1 MRKTLAICLLCV
13 DWQKHKNLFCKAVTR
28 SSNIVAPKKSF
39 VIHNPSRGVFVCKNV
54 AKLRVAWHLFSTAQM
69 INCDQNTTLLS
80 IFEWEAGKTYY
91 NLPGSWSAAGQ
102 GRSNRRRGG
111 GGSTY
116 PPDFDRKRTKS
127 FSFSVSSMFL
137 RLIFFNFPTA
147 LQEVREG
154 GTREPFFVR
163 NDHQGPV
170 FKGLCTTG

>member
-111 GGSTY
+111 GA
-116 PPDFDRKRTKS
+116 RTPQILTEREPNLFPSVCLLCFCAS
-127 FSFSVSSMFL
+127 FFLIFL
-137 RLIFFNFPTA
+137 RHC
-147 LQEVREG
+147 R
-154 GTREPFFVR
+154 R
-163 NDHQGPV
+163 
-170 FKGLCTTG
+170 

>member
-111 GGSTY
+111 GGGEHV
-116 PPDFDRKRTKS
+116 PPRFWQKENQ
-127 FSFSVSSMFL
+127 
-137 RLIFFNFPTA
+137 IFFLQCVFYVFAPHFFKFSYGTA
-147 LQEVREG
+147 G
-154 GTREPFFVR
+154 GKGRG
-163 NDHQGPV
+163 NQGTIFCP
-170 FKGLCTTG
+170 